1 MQKKISAGIVYYKN
15 KKAGLLIK
23 TKEGYEFRYNP
34 SYLKDAMAEPIS
46 LSMPVTKERYKSQTL
61 FPFFDGILPEGWLL
75 GQISS
80 ALKIDSNDKF
90 NLLMHVGRDT
100 VGAVSIVPLTDFPNK
115 KKQTK

>member
-1 MQKKISAGIVYYKN
+1 MQKKINASIVYYKN

-23 TKEGYEFRYNP
+23 TKEGYEFSYDS
-34 SYLKDAMAEPIS
+34 SYLRDDMAKPIS
-46 LSMPVTKERYKSQTL
+46 LSMPLTKEKYKSRTL

-90 NLLMHVGRDT
+90 NLLMHIGRDT
-100 VGAVSIVPLTDFPNK
+100 VGAVSIVPLTGYPNK
-115 KKQTK
+115 KKQIK